1 MKIIRLAW
9 RQTWRDLAAGEIR
22 LMLMAL
28 VLAVMAVTAVGLI
41 TDRAQLGLQQEA
53 NRLLGGDAGLRADT
67 PINPDVAAS
76 AKKLNLDVAQTA
88 MFPSMVQAGEAVS
101 LADIRAIDGQYPL
114 RGEFRIRRANSTRIE
129 NVQGGPV
136 PGTTWLSEDAARK
149 LKARTGQTIGVGDLK
164 LVYAATMIQEPDA
177 ALDYFNV
184 SPRIFIARD
193 DLAKTGL
200 VQDGSRIGYR
210 LVVAGNSADVKTFV
224 ALTKKN
230 LERGQRLETSDDAR
244 PEVRLALDRAGRFLG
259 IAALVSLILAAVA
272 VALAA
277 RRHSARHLDGSAVMR
292 CLGASQSTIA
302 GLQLG
307 ELFFL
312 GMVGSSIGIA
322 LAWLLQMAVGAWLS
336 DAMGVVLPQPGLQ
349 PVFAGYAI
357 GFTVLIAFA
366 VPPILALRKVPAL
379 RVLRRD
385 VPLTEP
391 SAWVVGLLGLA
402 GLGGLLWWKAD
413 SATLATI
420 ILGGI
425 GITAFVLAAIAW
437 LLLRWLK
444 RVRKTLR
451 GPWRYGLANLS
462 RHEGM
467 TLAQVSAM
475 GLGLMALLLLT
486 FVRTDLLSRWQQT
499 LPVDAPNRFV
509 INVQSDQVAGVE
521 KFISR
526 EGLKAASLFPMVRAR
541 LQEVNGKKVTGAD
554 YEAEGMRTQR
564 LAEREFNLSSM
575 AVFGED
581 NKLVAGKYWSA
592 DHVGDIEMSVEEEF
606 AAALSW
612 KIGDVV
618 SFDVAGQKLTAKIT
632 SLRKVEW
639 GSFKPNFFVVI
650 SPGGLEGFSASY
662 ISAMH
667 VPMEKQKAMD
677 NLVREYPNLSVIDVD
692 AVLKQVRSTIDQVTR
707 VVESV
712 FYFSLLAGL
721 LVLLAAVQAS
731 QDDRMR
737 EAGVM
742 RVLGAS
748 QKQLRLAQATEF
760 ASLGLL
766 SGLVASIS
774 ASVITSLI
782 SEQVFNLPW
791 TFEYSLIAYGIIGGC
806 SLALVAGLWATRKVT
821 RVPPMETLRA
831 L

>member
-1 MKIIRLAW
+1 MRIIRLAW

-28 VLAVMAVTAVGLI
+28 VLAVLGVTAVGLI
-41 TDRAQLGLQQEA
+41 TDRAESGLQQEA

-67 PINPDVAAS
+67 PIHSDIAVS
-76 AKKLNLDVAQTA
+76 AKKLKLDIAETA
-88 MFPSMVQAGEAVS
+88 SFPSMVQAGESVN
-101 LADIRAIDGQYPL
+101 LADIRAIDKNYPL
-114 RGEFRIRRANSTRIE
+114 RGEFQIRRADKTGIE
-129 NVQGGPV
+129 TVQGGPDA
-136 PGTTWLSEDAARK
+136 GTVWLSEDAARK
-149 LKARTGQTIGVGDLK
+149 LKVTTGQKIGVGEVS

-184 SPRIFIARD
+184 APKVFIALS
-193 DLAKTGL
+193 DLPRTGL
-200 VQDGSRIGYR
+200 VQNGSRIQYR
-210 LVVAGNSADVKTFV
+210 LVVAGKKSDVNNFV
-224 ALTKKN
+224 VETRKN
-230 LERGQRLETSDDAR
+230 LQRGQRLETGDDAR
-244 PEVRLALDRAGRFLG
+244 PEVRSALDRAGRFLG
-259 IAALVSLILAAVA
+259 LAALMSLILAAVA

-312 GMVGSSIGIA
+312 GLVGSSVGIA

-336 DAMGVVLPQPGLQ
+336 DAMGVVLPQPSMQ
-349 PVFAGYAI
+349 PVLAGFAI

-366 VPPILALRKVPAL
+366 VPPVLALRKVPAL

-391 SAWVVGLLGLA
+391 SAWAVGLLGLA

-413 SATLATI
+413 SATLASI

-425 GITAFVLAAIAW
+425 GITAAVLAGIGW

-444 RVRKTLR
+444 KVRQTLR

-467 TLAQVSAM
+467 TLAQVSAL

-499 LPVDAPNRFV
+499 MPADAPNRFV
-509 INVQSDQVAGVE
+509 INVQSDQLEGVE

-526 EGLKAASLFPMVRAR
+526 EGLKNAQLFPMVRAR
-541 LQEVNGKKVTGAD
+541 LQEVNGKKVSGDNYKGA
-554 YEAEGMRTQR
+554 GMRAQR
-564 LAEREFNLSSM
+564 LAEREFNLSSITT
-575 AVFGED
+575 FGKD
-581 NKLVAGKYWSA
+581 NTLVAGNYWA
-592 DHVGDIEMSVEEEF
+592 PDHSGELEMSVEEGF
-606 AAALSW
+606 AKSLSW
-612 KIGDVV
+612 KLGDTVR
-618 SFDVAGQKLTAKIT
+618 FDIAGQALTAKIT

-639 GSFKPNFFVVI
+639 ESFKPNFFVVI
-650 SPGGLEGFSASY
+650 SPGGLKDYSASY

-667 VPMEKQKAMD
+667 VPEDKITVMD
-677 NLVREYPNLSVIDVD
+677 NLVRQYPNLSVIDVG
-692 AVLKQVRSTIDQVTR
+692 AVLKQVRGTIDQVTR

-748 QKQLRLAQATEF
+748 KKQLRMAQATEF

-774 ASVITSLI
+774 ASVIASLI
-782 SEQVFNLPW
+782 ADQVFNLPW
-791 TFEYSLIAYGIIGGC
+791 QFNFPLLAYGVIGGC
-806 SLALVAGLWATRKVT
+806 ALALLAGLWATRKVT
-821 RVPPMETLRA
+821 QVPPMETLRS

>member
-28 VLAVMAVTAVGLI
+28 VLAVLAVTAVGLI
-41 TDRAQLGLQQEA
+41 TDRAKSGLQQEA

-76 AKKLNLDVAQTA
+76 AKKLELQIAQTA
-88 MFPSMVQAGEAVS
+88 AFPSMVQAGEAVS
-101 LADIRAIDGQYPL
+101 LADIRAIDDQFPL
-114 RGEFRIRRANSTRIE
+114 RGEFQILRANSSTIE
-129 NVQGGPV
+129 KVQGGPKI
-136 PGTTWLSEDAARK
+136 GTAWLSEDAARK
-149 LKARTGQTIGVGDLK
+149 LKVKMGQKVGVGDLK
-164 LVYAATMIQEPDA
+164 LVYAATMLQEPDA

-184 SPRIFIARD
+184 SPRIFIALG
-193 DLAKTGL
+193 DLSKTGL
-200 VQDGSRIGYR
+200 VQDGSRISYR
-210 LVVAGNSADVKTFV
+210 LVVAGNNTDVKSFV

-230 LERGQRLETSDDAR
+230 LQRGQRLETSDDSR

-302 GLQLG
+302 SLQLG

-336 DAMGVVLPQPGLQ
+336 DAMGVALPQPGLQ

-357 GFTVLIAFA
+357 GLTVLIAFA
-366 VPPILALRKVPAL
+366 VPPVLALRKVPAL

-391 SAWVVGLLGLA
+391 SSWVVGLLGLA

-425 GITAFVLAAIAW
+425 GITTFVLAAIGW

-444 RVRKTLR
+444 RVRQSLR

-467 TLAQVSAM
+467 TLAQVSAL

-499 LPVDAPNRFV
+499 LPTDAPNRFV
-509 INVQSDQVAGVE
+509 VNVQSDQVDGVQQ
-521 KFISR
+521 FMTR
-526 EGLKAASLFPMVRAR
+526 EGLNNVVLFPMVRAR

-554 YEAEGMRTQR
+554 YEKEGMRTQR
-564 LAEREFNLSSM
+564 LAEREFNLSSL

-581 NKLVAGKYWSA
+581 NTLVAGKYWSA
-592 DHVGDIEMSVEEEF
+592 NHVGETEMSVEEEF
-606 AAALSW
+606 ATSLSW

-639 GSFKPNFFVVI
+639 TSFKPNFFVVI

-667 VPMEKQKAMD
+667 VPKEKQLVMD

-774 ASVITSLI
+774 ASVIASLI

-791 TFEYSLIAYGIIGGC
+791 TFEYPLIAYGVFGGC

-821 RVPPMETLRA
+821 QVPPMETLRA

>member
-1 MKIIRLAW
+1 MRIIKLAW

-28 VLAVMAVTAVGLI
+28 VLAILGVTAVGLI
-41 TDRAQLGLQQEA
+41 TDRAELGLQQEA

-67 PINPDVAAS
+67 PINPEVAAS
-76 AKKLNLDVAQTA
+76 AKKFKLDIAETA
-88 MFPSMVQAGEAVS
+88 GFPSMVQAGESVN
-101 LADIRAIDGQYPL
+101 LADIRAIDKRYPL
-114 RGEFRIRRANSTRIE
+114 RGEFQIRRAGKTTVE
-129 NVQGGPV
+129 KVQGGPEA
-136 PGTTWLSEDAARK
+136 GTVWLSEDAARK
-149 LKARTGQTIGVGDLK
+149 LKVTTGQKIGVGDAS

-184 SPRIFIARD
+184 APRVSIALD
-193 DLAKTGL
+193 DLSKTGL
-200 VQDGSRIGYR
+200 VQNGSRIQYR
-210 LVVAGNSADVKTFV
+210 LVVSGNAPDVKKFLV
-224 ALTKKN
+224 QARKN
-230 LERGQRLETSDDAR
+230 LQRGQRLETSDDAR
-244 PEVRLALDRAGRFLG
+244 PEVRSALDRAGRFLG
-259 IAALVSLILAAVA
+259 LAALVSLILAAVA

-312 GMVGSSIGIA
+312 GLVGSSIGIA
-322 LAWLLQMAVGAWLS
+322 LAWLLQMAVGTWLS
-336 DAMGVVLPQPGLQ
+336 DAMGVVLPQPGMQ
-349 PVFAGYAI
+349 PVLAGFAI
-357 GFTVLIAFA
+357 GFTVLVAFA
-366 VPPILALRKVPAL
+366 VPPVLALRKVPAL

-425 GITAFVLAAIAW
+425 GITALVLAGIGW

-444 RVRKTLR
+444 KVRQTLR

-467 TLAQVSAM
+467 TLAQVSAL

-486 FVRTDLLSRWQQT
+486 FVRTDLLSRWEQT
-499 LPVDAPNRFV
+499 MPADAPNRFV
-509 INVQSDQVAGVE
+509 INVQEDQLDGVE
-521 KFISR
+521 KFINR
-526 EGLKAASLFPMVRAR
+526 EGLKNVQLFPMVRAR

-554 YEAEGMRTQR
+554 YEAEGMRAQR
-564 LAEREFNLSSM
+564 LAEREFNLSSVT
-575 AVFGED
+575 AFGED

-592 DHVGDIEMSVEEEF
+592 NHAGDLEMSVEEDF
-606 AAALSW
+606 AKTLSW
-612 KIGDVV
+612 KLGDVV
-618 SFDVAGQKLTAKIT
+618 RFDIAGQALTAKIT

-639 GSFKPNFFVVI
+639 ESFKPNFFVVI
-650 SPGGLEGFSASY
+650 SPGGLKNYSASY

-667 VPMEKQKAMD
+667 VPEDKTSVMD
-677 NLVREYPNLSVIDVD
+677 NLVREYPNLSVIDVG
-692 AVLKQVRSTIDQVTR
+692 AVLKQVRGTIDQVSR

-748 QKQLRLAQATEF
+748 KTQLRLAQATEF
-760 ASLGLL
+760 SSLGLL

-774 ASVITSLI
+774 ASVIASLI

-791 TFEYSLIAYGIIGGC
+791 TFNFPLIAYGVFGGC
-806 SLALVAGLWATRKVT
+806 VLALAAGLWATRKVT
-821 RVPPMETLRA
+821 QVPPMETLRA